1 MSLFYEQE
9 GKVTTKCYR
18 KRHAECRNIP
28 KTCICMCHVVK
39 QKNEELKRKG
49 TLKTADEYINRLIL
63 GSQYS
68 SNCKHGIHHSCKNTK
83 GWCHCSCH
91 SKGDEEY

>member
-1 MSLFYEQE
+1 MSLFEE
-9 GKVTTKCYR
+9 LPHISVKCHR
-18 KRHAECRNIP
+18 KHHQDCRNMSKI
-28 KTCICMCHVVK
+28 CQCMCHVVK
-39 QKNEELKRKG
+39 QKNEELKKKG
-49 TLKTADEYINRLIL
+49 TLKDADAYINRLIL

-91 SKGDEEY
+91 SKGDEV